1 MSTLIVPEIYQV
13 AEWFAVYVVHKHEKR
28 VAQHFQV
35 REIEYYLPLYE
46 AQRKWKDGSKVTLQL
61 PLFPGYIFAR
71 TPRDGRRRIVEAPG
85 VLFIVGKPERSMISD
100 SYMQLLRDGLHL
112 RKAEPHPSLPI
123 GKRVRIKS
131 GALAGIEGVL
141 VRKKVSLRVV
151 LTVEAIMRSF
161 AVEVGLDEVEPV
173 HSGAEPV
180 RPIGWLKA
188 AG

>member
-1 MSTLIVPEIYQV
+1 
-13 AEWFAVYVVHKHEKR
+13 
-28 VAQHFQV
+28 
-35 REIEYYLPLYE
+35 
-46 AQRKWKDGSKVTLQL
+46 
-61 PLFPGYIFAR
+61 
-71 TPRDGRRRIVEAPG
+71 
-85 VLFIVGKPERSMISD
+85 MISD